1 MQVCLRTDDM
11 DLAGDILQE
20 LCVFLNITELAS
32 TADFPEEFDRLGET
46 LRLVNNFYGSQK
58 SVINSNSLG
67 LR

>member
-1 MQVCLRTDDM
+1 M

-58 SVINSNSLG
+58 SVDKFKL
-67 LR
+67 LRPKVIPRLEAN